1 MVYVQYLLITLKCR
15 MQHKLSFLLTV
26 IGQFITAFSTFAGI
40 TFLFSGLNAVDGF
53 TYEQILLSYGVVLAA
68 FAFGEMLGNGFLGM
82 PGMIQNGSFDR
93 LMIRPRSV
101 MAQIMFGHTDFARLG
116 LLLQA
121 AIVFTVSVSTGAVLW
136 SWDKIVTLILMI
148 IGGTAVFFGLFVVHG
163 TFAVFTVEAK
173 FMNIFTYGGREF
185 GRYPFSIYG
194 TTILRLLTYVIP
206 MACFQY
212 YPMTYLLDRTTNP
225 IYMFLPLAGLAFLI
239 PCCLFF
245 RYGLRKYRST
255 GS

>member
-136 SWDKIVTLILMI
+136 SWDKIVTLILMVL
-148 IGGTAVFFGLFVVHG
+148 GGTAVFFGLFVVHG

-225 IYMFLPLAGLAFLI
+225 IYMFLPLAGLVFLI